1 MHRSVVRGFHPGP
14 FALSVARTGTSDQ
27 RRDTS
32 LRSVASCERTHGMR
46 IGRLHG
52 LIIITVFVVEDA
64 YLAVAQIDRKSKH
77 KSIEI
82 LSRYR
87 SLSPSSTDHQ
97 PSTTV
102 RGLAASAL
110 RSPRPGGGGSALPVA
125 QR

>member
-1 MHRSVVRGFHPGP
+1 MHRSVVQDFHPGP

-64 YLAVAQIDRKSKH
+64 YLAGHVC
-77 KSIEI
+77 SILLSSGAEKINI
-82 LSRYR
+82 LLTS
-87 SLSPSSTDHQ
+87 SINIGTDIIFLSVLLS
-97 PSTTV
+97 
-102 RGLAASAL
+102 
-110 RSPRPGGGGSALPVA
+110 
-125 QR
+125 